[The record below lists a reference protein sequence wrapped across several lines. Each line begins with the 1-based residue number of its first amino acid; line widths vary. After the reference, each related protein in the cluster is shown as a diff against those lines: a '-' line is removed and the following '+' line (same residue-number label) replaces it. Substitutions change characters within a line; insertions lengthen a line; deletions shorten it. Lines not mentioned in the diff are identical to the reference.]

1 MVASIDAAA
10 IEVTEPE
17 VPLEHLEHEIC
28 ELSAHLSAAM
38 CKWLL
43 LVAEFDR
50 REGWGHQGAKSCAQW
65 LSWRC
70 GLSLVSGRAH
80 LRVAHRLAELPL
92 LRAAF
97 AAGELSY
104 SKVRAVA
111 RIATPATEA
120 PLVELARHATAAH
133 MDRIARARRSVVT
146 GDDEDEARRRHEAR
160 HVHWFWDEDGSLVL
174 TARLGPDEGALLLQA
189 LDAAD
194 HALRDRAGDDD
205 AAASPEP
212 ATTGDDPAGSPSP
225 ADPDPGPDTTAWP
238 EPIHDPAGSSVQAP
252 ATDDAAAALPDHACL
267 EPDDAAASPEP
278 IDDPAGSS
286 PSLTTHDAAAS
297 PQPAAPVNH
306 QPEDTVA
313 AARRYNA
320 EAARVPASR
329 ADALVAMAETMLAHG
344 PAARDG
350 GERYQVVVTVGQGA
364 LGGTSADE
372 GGEIDDGPWLAPE
385 AARRLACDSTVVAIS
400 LGAGGQPLNVGR
412 ATPTVPRHIR
422 RALRTRDGGC
432 RFPGCGQ
439 RRFVDA
445 HHVEHWARGGET
457 SLANTCLLCRF
468 HHHAVH
474 EGGFGLERTP
484 AGDLVFTTP
493 DGAVL
498 PAAPE
503 IGRVTLDLD
512 DVNHRLGVVIGSET
526 GACLWG
532 GERLDL
538 GLSIDALLCLE
549 GRIGA

>member
-1 MVASIDAAA
+1 MVATIDAAT
-10 IEVTEPE
+10 IEGAEPE

-70 GLSLVSGRAH
+70 GLSLVSAREH
-80 LRVAHRLAELPL
+80 LRVAQRLTELPVV
-92 LRAAF
+92 RAAF
-97 AAGELSY
+97 SAGELSY

-133 MDRIARARRSVVT
+133 MDRIARARRSVAT
-146 GDDEDEARRRHEAR
+146 GDEEDEARRRHEAR

-189 LDAAD
+189 LDAAG

-205 AAASPEP
+205 AAASPDP
-212 ATTGDDPAGSPSP
+212 THPAGGAAASTSP
-225 ADPDPGPDTTAWP
+225 A
-238 EPIHDPAGSSVQAP
+238 PI
-252 ATDDAAAALPDHACL
+252 T
-267 EPDDAAASPEP
+267 DDAAASPDTTAVP
-278 IDDPAGSS
+278 TPANDAPASPDHVGSTDDAAAS
-286 PSLTTHDAAAS
+286 PLTAVGPTTTHDAAAS
-297 PQPAAPVNH
+297 APSPAPADH
-306 QPEDTVA
+306 QPGDAVA
-313 AARRYNA
+313 AARRRNA
-320 EAARVPASR
+320 EAVRIPASR

-350 GERYQVVVTVGQGA
+350 GERYQVVVTVPQGA
-364 LGGTSADE
+364 LAGTLPDT
-372 GGEIDDGPWLAPE
+372 GGEIDDGPWLASE

-400 LGAGGQPLNVGR
+400 LGAGGEPLNVGR

-445 HHVEHWARGGET
+445 HHIEHWARGGET

-474 EGGFGLERTP
+474 EGGFSLERTP
-484 AGDLVFTTP
+484 AGELVFTTS

-503 IGRVTLDLD
+503 VCPVTLDVD
-512 DVNHRLGVVIGSET
+512 DVNGRLGVVIGSQT